1 MASLKEDF
9 VVFWKLEV
17 RPARLQFLLD
27 MQIVRSELSSCPL
40 RDYAADYVGRASK
53 ARRTPSGSRAITVR

>member
-17 RPARLQFLLD
+17 RPARVQFPLD
-27 MQIVRSELSSCPL
+27 MQVVRLELSPCPF
-40 RDYAADYVGRASK
+40 RDYSADYVGCACK